1 MLRGAG
7 RVCPR
12 LSGLVAANPAT
23 TAPRATSGLL
33 VPALLVLVCAGLAV
47 ATAISPAGGGAL
59 AALAAIG
66 AATAMMVNGVR
77 VPPVV
82 WPALALPGLA
92 VTAIWPIAGMV
103 MAAVLAILV
112 LAVRAPAYSFIGALL
127 LFGCEGTIKMRLT
140 VEGAPS
146 PLGLGAG
153 LIDLALVISVV
164 GLLADDRGRSL
175 RLLWERFGRAERLVV
190 GAIAAWIAL
199 AVLQIPLSTSI
210 SNGVEGIRLT
220 HFYVIAV
227 PAGVMLAAKLPANRL
242 EQALLALGAVISAYA
257 ALRGIIGNSD
267 EEVRFAASRDLN
279 TVFIDHPRDTGSFTS
294 PVALVSFLVP
304 AGLFAFTLACLEA
317 RRRAVGAVVFVLAM
331 VGIVASYVRTAFV
344 AVAIGAIALVGMLA
358 GASSVSR
365 RFKLVAIGLVV
376 VVLASG
382 YAAVQLAGN
391 VNSFAK
397 HRAESLSNPFSDYS
411 VKQRY
416 KTWKRSLDKTVHH
429 PFGTGPGT
437 VGRAT
442 IKHGRK
448 ATYTDSSYLKIL
460 QEQGFL
466 GGFLFLFGVAGATVL
481 CWRRLVRAGPL
492 SRPLGV
498 AALVGFITFLVLC
511 VTGENIEQPGK
522 AMVWAMLGI
531 AAWEGYGR

>member
-1 MLRGAG
+1 
-7 RVCPR
+7 
-12 LSGLVAANPAT
+12 
-23 TAPRATSGLL
+23 

-47 ATAISPAGGGAL
+47 ATAISPAGGGVL
-59 AALAAIG
+59 AALAIVG
-66 AATAMMVNGVR
+66 ATTAMMVTGVR

-82 WPALALPGLA
+82 WPAVGVAGAA
-92 VTAIWPIAGMV
+92 VTAVWPIAGLV
-103 MAAVLAILV
+103 LAAVLAITV
-112 LAVRAPAYSFIGALL
+112 LAVRAPAYSFLGALL
-127 LFGCEGTIKMRLT
+127 LFGFEGTIKMRLE

-146 PLGLGAG
+146 PLGIGAA
-153 LIDLALVISVV
+153 LIDLALVISVL
-164 GLLADDRGRSL
+164 GLLIDDRGRSL
-175 RLLWERFGRAERLVV
+175 RLLWSRFGRAERLV
-190 GAIAAWIAL
+190 ATSIAGWIVL

-220 HFYVIAV
+220 HFYVIAI
-227 PAGVMLAAKLPANRL
+227 PAGVMLAAKLPPNRL
-242 EQALLALGAVISAYA
+242 EQALLALAAIVAAYA

-267 EEVRFAASRDLN
+267 EEKRFAASRDLN
-279 TVFIDHPRDTGSFTS
+279 TLFIDHARDTGSFTS

-317 RRRAVGAVVFVLAM
+317 RRRVTGAIVFGLAM

-344 AVAIGAIALVGMLA
+344 AVVVGALALAGILVGS
-358 GASSVSR
+358 SSVSR
-365 RFKLVAIGLVV
+365 NFKLVAIGLVV
-376 VVLASG
+376 VVLAGG

-416 KTWKRSLDKTVHH
+416 KTWKRSLNKTVHH
-429 PFGTGPGT
+429 PLGTGPGT

-448 ATYTDSSYLKIL
+448 ATYTDSSYLKII

-466 GGFLFLFGVAGATVL
+466 GGFLFLFGMLGALVL

-498 AALVGFITFLVLC
+498 AALVGFVTFLVLC

>member
-1 MLRGAG
+1 
-7 RVCPR
+7 
-12 LSGLVAANPAT
+12 
-23 TAPRATSGLL
+23 
-33 VPALLVLVCAGLAV
+33 VPALLVLVCAALAV

-59 AALAAIG
+59 AAVG
-66 AATAMMVNGVR
+66 VVSATTALMVRGVR

-82 WPALALPGLA
+82 WPAVALAGVC
-92 VTAIWPIAGMV
+92 VTAAWPIAGLV
-103 MAAVLAILV
+103 IAALLAITVLAI
-112 LAVRAPAYSFIGALL
+112 RAPAYSFLGALL
-127 LFGCEGTIKMRLT
+127 LFGFEGTIKMRLS

-146 PLGLGAG
+146 PLGVGAA

-164 GLLADDRGRSL
+164 GLLVDDRGRSL

-190 GAIAAWIAL
+190 MAIGAWIVL
-199 AVLQIPLSTSI
+199 AVLQIPLSPSI
-210 SNGVEGIRLT
+210 SKGVEGIRLT
-220 HFYVIAV
+220 HFYVIAI
-227 PAGVMLAAKLPANRL
+227 PAGVMLAAKLPPARL
-242 EQALLALGAVISAYA
+242 EQALLALAAIVAAYA
-257 ALRGIIGNSD
+257 ALRGIIGNS
-267 EEVRFAASRDLN
+267 EEEKRFAASRDLN
-279 TVFIDHPRDTGSFTS
+279 TIFIDHARDTGSFTS

-317 RRRAVGAVVFVLAM
+317 RRRVLGAIVFVLAM
-331 VGIVASYVRTAFV
+331 IGIVASYVRTAFV
-344 AVAIGAIALVGMLA
+344 AVAVGAIALVGMLV
-358 GASSVSR
+358 GSDNVSR
-365 RFKLVAIGLVV
+365 RFKLVAVGLVV
-376 VVLASG
+376 VVLVSG

-416 KTWKRSLDKTVHH
+416 KTWNHSLDKTVHH
-429 PFGTGPGT
+429 PLGTGPGT

-442 IKHGRK
+442 IKGGSRT

-466 GGFLFLFGVAGATVL
+466 GGFLFLFGVLGAMVL

-492 SRPLGV
+492 ARPLGV

-511 VTGENIEQPGK
+511 LTGENIEQPGK